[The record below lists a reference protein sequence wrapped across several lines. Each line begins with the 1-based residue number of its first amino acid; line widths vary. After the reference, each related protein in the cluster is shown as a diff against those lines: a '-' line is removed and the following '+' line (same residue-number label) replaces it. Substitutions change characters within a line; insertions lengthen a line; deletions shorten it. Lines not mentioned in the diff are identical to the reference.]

1 MSDGSRLPAHPS
13 LEQLRK
19 QAKDRLRAMRA
30 TEPSSTLADA
40 QYAVARDHG
49 FESWPKLVHHI
60 DVLAASGRV
69 ERFER
74 LAGDILA
81 GYHGDVP
88 ALERLIVAFGVNYS
102 PEQWRIRVRSRVD
115 DARGTSDGAP
125 TLDDVRRMVAAEYG
139 SADWPAFVQALA
151 TKPAEAASL
160 HGATPPFY
168 RLDLERN
175 RIEPRPPLSD
185 ADWDAILDVM
195 RERRITAIS
204 TPALTDRAMAK
215 LARLDFVTAI
225 HAGGAQGLTDEGVL
239 QIARMPQLEELELGG
254 WHCPVTDRGLEVLR
268 HLARLRR
275 FEVGWAQ
282 RITDAGA
289 VNLTFCE
296 RLERVNL
303 TGTPT
308 GDGTLNALRGRE
320 QLGDLHT
327 GRQVTDAGLA
337 LLHDFPVFK
346 TWRGAQV
353 HYDLMAFSPSGN
365 NLLLDGPITDRGLER
380 LAGLDGLFGLGF
392 FQHARAFTGAGLSAL
407 APLSHLGFLGVPG
420 DLCDDDAMRAIAA
433 FPNLRMLMAQG
444 TIATDGGF
452 EALSHSPT
460 LEYLW
465 GRECPN
471 LRGRGFA
478 ALAAL
483 PSLRGLGVSCRHVD
497 DAALSALPRFASL
510 RQLMPMDV
518 PDAGFRHVG
527 ACERL
532 DHLWCMYCRNTGD
545 EATGHIAGLKL
556 TSYYAGK
563 TKITDRSLEI
573 LGRMT
578 TLEKL
583 EFWETAGITDAGMA
597 ALARLPRL
605 RALSIAGVPRVTRAG
620 VSLFPP
626 SVRIDL
632 GA

>member
-1 MSDGSRLPAHPS
+1 MPDGPRLPARPS

-19 QAKDRLRAMRA
+19 LARERLRAMRGTA
-30 TEPSSTLADA
+30 PASTLADA

-49 FESWPKLVHHI
+49 FESWPRLVHYI
-60 DVLAASGRV
+60 DGLAASGRV
-69 ERFER
+69 ERFEE

-81 GYHGDVP
+81 GYHGDGP
-88 ALERLIVAFGVNYS
+88 ALQRLIAVFGVNDS

-115 DARGTSDGAP
+115 DARGTSDGTP
-125 TLDDVRRMVAAEYG
+125 TLEDVRRMVAAEYG
-139 SADWPAFVQALA
+139 YADWPALVRSLAL
-151 TKPAEAASL
+151 KPAQSASL
-160 HGATPPFY
+160 HGTTPPFY
-168 RLDLERN
+168 RLDLEHN

-185 ADWDAILDVM
+185 SDWDAIVDVM
-195 RERRITAIS
+195 RERRITAIA
-204 TPALTDRAMAK
+204 TPALTDRAIAK
-215 LARLDFVTAI
+215 LARLEFVTGL
-225 HAGGAQGLTDEGVL
+225 HAEGAQGLTDEGVL

-254 WHCPVTDRGLEVLR
+254 WHCPVTDRGLEALR
-268 HLARLRR
+268 HLTGLRR
-275 FEVGWAQ
+275 FAMGWAR

-289 VNLTFCE
+289 ANLTFCE

-303 TGTPT
+303 MGTPT
-308 GDGTLNALRGRE
+308 GDGTLNALRGR
-320 QLGDLHT
+320 QHLGDVHT

-346 TWRGAQV
+346 TWRSAQI
-353 HYDLMAFSPSGN
+353 HYDLMAFTPSGN

-380 LAGLDGLFGLGF
+380 LSGLDGLFGLGF
-392 FQHARAFTGAGLSAL
+392 FQHARAFTSAGLASL
-407 APLSHLGFLGVPG
+407 ASLPHLGFLGVPG
-420 DLCDDDAMRAIAA
+420 DRCDDEAMRAIAA
-433 FPNLRMLMAQG
+433 LPNLRMLMAQG
-444 TIATDGGF
+444 TIATDAGF
-452 EALSHSPT
+452 EALSGSPT

-483 PSLRGLGVSCRHVD
+483 PSLRGLGVSCRYVD
-497 DAALSALPRFASL
+497 DGALSALPRCPSL

-545 EATGHIAGLKL
+545 EATTHIAGLTL

-578 TLEKL
+578 TLEKV
-583 EFWETAGITDAGMA
+583 EFWETAGITDDGMA

-605 RALSIAGVPRVTRAG
+605 RALSISGVPRVTRAG
-620 VSLFPP
+620 LSLFSP
-626 SVRIDL
+626 SVRIDQ